1 MNSFVGKAIS
11 NTKKMV
17 PDYWVS
23 TCKNRL
29 NGGVGSV
36 YDQFSSVEELEK
48 ALLNAD
54 WTETTHPDVM
64 PGCRVFKAH
73 LEGRFGIVKISDL
86 PDDAKIVADDSKHT
100 GKVAMTVK
108 GIRGKI
114 VPDTYLIVGKEDGVD
129 VVFTFHP
136 GEPIRPSVIEV
147 SEVSHGSIVSKA
159 KAKSLGFDYA
169 KIV

>member
-1 MNSFVGKAIS
+1 MGFVGNAIS
-11 NTKKMV
+11 NTKKLV
-17 PDYWVS
+17 PGYFEN

-29 NGGVGSV
+29 SGGVGSI
-36 YDQFSSVEELEK
+36 YDQFDFVEELEK
-48 ALLNAD
+48 ALLEAD

-64 PGCRVFKAH
+64 AGCRVFKTN
-73 LEGRFGIVKISDL
+73 LEGRFGLVKISDL
-86 PDDAKIVADDSKHT
+86 SDDTKLIADDSKHT

-114 VPDTYLIVGKEDGVD
+114 VPETYLIIGKEDGVD

-136 GEPIRPSVIEV
+136 GEPVRPSIVEV
-147 SEVSHGSIVSKA
+147 SKLNHGCEVSKSEA
-159 KAKSLGFDYA
+159 RSLGFDYA

>member
-1 MNSFVGKAIS
+1 MGDIVSVAIS
-11 NTKKMV
+11 NTKKLV
-17 PDYWVS
+17 PGYFES

-29 NGGVGSV
+29 NGGIGSI
-36 YDQFSSVEELEK
+36 YDQFSTIEELEK
-48 ALLNAD
+48 ALLTAN
-54 WTETTHPDVM
+54 WEETTHPDVM
-64 PGCRVFKAH
+64 TGCRVFKTN
-73 LEGRFGIVKISDL
+73 LEGRFGIVKISEL
-86 PDDAKIVADDSKHT
+86 SDDTQLIADDSKHT

-114 VPDTYLIVGKEDGVD
+114 VPETYLIIGKEENVD

-136 GEPIRPSVIEV
+136 GKPIRPSIIEV

-159 KAKSLGFDYA
+159 RAKELGFDYA